1 MALQPVV
8 KRSVS
13 GDVFEQIV
21 ADVLSGELAPGATLP
36 SERQLAEALGVS
48 RPAVRE
54 ALQRLAAA
62 GLVSVRQGDA
72 TTVLDYRRGAG
83 LEVLPRLLVQ
93 AGELDPAV
101 ARSILE
107 ARLHNGPKVAEL
119 AAARSPR
126 AHTEPDAAPYADGT
140 ATTTPSADRS
150 GRTTPTSTSSATD
163 KGDTSH
169 TESAETTPPS
179 GTTASSTTTPGA
191 TTPGATTSDRSASGT
206 TTFGTTPSDTTT
218 PDKTASGTA
227 VSGATTSGTND
238 FGATTSGA
246 TTSGATTSGAT
257 TSGTTTS
264 GATTSGTTTS
274 GTTTSGAAASSARPS
289 GGTATTADT
298 GPAIFDALLAS
309 VEALAAEGDPVVR
322 QRLALDFW
330 DHVVDAADSIVFR
343 LMFNMLRA
351 AYEPAL
357 VALAPIMSAEVGN
370 VGAYR
375 ELAAAIVAG
384 RPQEAAETARALLEP
399 ATTALIE
406 VLGGH

>member
-13 GDVFEQIV
+13 ADVFEQIA

-119 AAARSPR
+119 AARR
-126 AHTEPDAAPYADGT
+126 V
-140 ATTTPSADRS
+140 
-150 GRTTPTSTSSATD
+150 
-163 KGDTSH
+163 
-169 TESAETTPPS
+169 
-179 GTTASSTTTPGA
+179 GA
-191 TTPGATTSDRSASGT
+191 IGAGE
-206 TTFGTTPSDTTT
+206 
-218 PDKTASGTA
+218 
-227 VSGATTSGTND
+227 V
-238 FGATTSGA
+238 
-246 TTSGATTSGAT
+246 
-257 TSGTTTS
+257 
-264 GATTSGTTTS
+264 
-274 GTTTSGAAASSARPS
+274 RP
-289 GGTATTADT
+289 
-298 GPAIFDALLAS
+298 LLDAS
-309 VEALAAEGDPVVR
+309 VEALAVEPDPIIQ
-322 QRLALDFW
+322 QRHAMEFW

-357 VALAPIMSAEVGN
+357 AALAPIMSAEVGN
-370 VGAYR
+370 VEAYR
-375 ELAAAIVAG
+375 ELAAAIAAG
-384 RPQEAAETARALLEP
+384 RPQKAATTARALLEP

-406 VLGGH
+406 VLGGPSVTHS

>member
-13 GDVFEQIV
+13 GDVFEQIA

-62 GLVSVRQGDA
+62 GLVAVRQGDA

-83 LEVLPRLLVQ
+83 LEVLPRLLVR
-93 AGELDPAV
+93 AGELEPKV

-119 AAARSPR
+119 AATRLGK
-126 AHTEPDAAPYADGT
+126 TD
-140 ATTTPSADRS
+140 
-150 GRTTPTSTSSATD
+150 SAT
-163 KGDTSH
+163 
-169 TESAETTPPS
+169 
-179 GTTASSTTTPGA
+179 
-191 TTPGATTSDRSASGT
+191 
-206 TTFGTTPSDTTT
+206 
-218 PDKTASGTA
+218 
-227 VSGATTSGTND
+227 V
-238 FGATTSGA
+238 
-246 TTSGATTSGAT
+246 
-257 TSGTTTS
+257 
-264 GATTSGTTTS
+264 
-274 GTTTSGAAASSARPS
+274 GAALDRC
-289 GGTATTADT
+289 
-298 GPAIFDALLAS
+298 
-309 VEALAAEGDPVVR
+309 VEALAAEQDPIAQ
-322 QRLALDFW
+322 QRHAMEFW
-330 DHVVDAADSIVFR
+330 DHVVDAADSIVFQ
-343 LMFNMLRA
+343 LMFNMLRG

-357 VALAPIMSAEVGN
+357 AALAPIMSAEVGN
-370 VGAYR
+370 VEAYR

-384 RPQEAAETARALLEP
+384 RPKQAATTARALLEP

>member
-13 GDVFEQIV
+13 GDVFEQIA

-62 GLVSVRQGDA
+62 GLVAVRQGDA

-119 AAARSPR
+119 AAASM
-126 AHTEPDAAPYADGT
+126 TDESQSGDDASATPHT
-140 ATTTPSADRS
+140 ATPPDNAHGNTAAHREAV
-150 GRTTPTSTSSATD
+150 RAT
-163 KGDTSH
+163 
-169 TESAETTPPS
+169 
-179 GTTASSTTTPGA
+179 
-191 TTPGATTSDRSASGT
+191 
-206 TTFGTTPSDTTT
+206 
-218 PDKTASGTA
+218 
-227 VSGATTSGTND
+227 
-238 FGATTSGA
+238 
-246 TTSGATTSGAT
+246 
-257 TSGTTTS
+257 
-264 GATTSGTTTS
+264 
-274 GTTTSGAAASSARPS
+274 
-289 GGTATTADT
+289 
-298 GPAIFDALLAS
+298 LAHCL
-309 VEALAAEGDPVVR
+309 EALATEEDPVAE
-322 QRLALDFW
+322 QRHAMEFW

-357 VALAPIMSAEVGN
+357 AALAPIMSAEVGN
-370 VGAYR
+370 VEAYR

-384 RPQEAAETARALLEP
+384 RPQEAADIARALLEP

-406 VLGGH
+406 VLGDH

>member
-13 GDVFEQIV
+13 GDVFEQIA
-21 ADVLSGELAPGATLP
+21 ADVLSGELAPGVSLP

-62 GLVSVRQGDA
+62 GLVAVRQGDA

-93 AGELDPAV
+93 RGELEPAV

-119 AAARSPR
+119 AASRLAEAAPRS
-126 AHTEPDAAPYADGT
+126 TPDARPASAKMPRTETNAPA
-140 ATTTPSADRS
+140 AQR
-150 GRTTPTSTSSATD
+150 
-163 KGDTSH
+163 DTV
-169 TESAETTPPS
+169 
-179 GTTASSTTTPGA
+179 
-191 TTPGATTSDRSASGT
+191 R
-206 TTFGTTPSDTTT
+206 
-218 PDKTASGTA
+218 
-227 VSGATTSGTND
+227 
-238 FGATTSGA
+238 
-246 TTSGATTSGAT
+246 
-257 TSGTTTS
+257 
-264 GATTSGTTTS
+264 
-274 GTTTSGAAASSARPS
+274 
-289 GGTATTADT
+289 
-298 GPAIFDALLAS
+298 
-309 VEALAAEGDPVVR
+309 EALENCIAALAIEEDLVAQ
-322 QRLALDFW
+322 QRHAMEFW
-330 DHVVDAADSIVFR
+330 DLVVDAADSIVFR

-357 VALAPIMSAEVGN
+357 AALAPIMSAEVGN

-384 RPQEAAETARALLEP
+384 RPQEAADTARALLEP
-399 ATTALIE
+399 ATTALLE
-406 VLGGH
+406 VLDGPRARFT

>member
-13 GDVFEQIV
+13 GDVFEQIA

-62 GLVSVRQGDA
+62 GLVAVRQGDA

-93 AGELDPAV
+93 AGELDPKV

-119 AAARSPR
+119 AATRLAQTDPESVRE
-126 AHTEPDAAPYADGT
+126 AL
-140 ATTTPSADRS
+140 DR
-150 GRTTPTSTSSATD
+150 T
-163 KGDTSH
+163 
-169 TESAETTPPS
+169 
-179 GTTASSTTTPGA
+179 
-191 TTPGATTSDRSASGT
+191 
-206 TTFGTTPSDTTT
+206 
-218 PDKTASGTA
+218 
-227 VSGATTSGTND
+227 
-238 FGATTSGA
+238 
-246 TTSGATTSGAT
+246 
-257 TSGTTTS
+257 
-264 GATTSGTTTS
+264 
-274 GTTTSGAAASSARPS
+274 
-289 GGTATTADT
+289 
-298 GPAIFDALLAS
+298 
-309 VEALAAEGDPVVR
+309 VEALAAEQDPITQ
-322 QRLALDFW
+322 QRHAMEFW
-330 DHVVDAADSIVFR
+330 DHIVDAADSIVFR

-370 VGAYR
+370 VEAYR
-375 ELAAAIVAG
+375 ELAAAVVAG
-384 RPQEAAETARALLEP
+384 EPEQSGAIARALLEP

>member
-13 GDVFEQIV
+13 GDVFEQIA
-21 ADVLSGELAPGATLP
+21 ADVLSGELAPGTALP

-62 GLVSVRQGDA
+62 GLVAVRQGDA

-119 AAARSPR
+119 AAVRL
-126 AHTEPDAAPYADGT
+126 G
-140 ATTTPSADRS
+140 ATD
-150 GRTTPTSTSSATD
+150 SAT
-163 KGDTSH
+163 
-169 TESAETTPPS
+169 
-179 GTTASSTTTPGA
+179 
-191 TTPGATTSDRSASGT
+191 
-206 TTFGTTPSDTTT
+206 
-218 PDKTASGTA
+218 
-227 VSGATTSGTND
+227 V
-238 FGATTSGA
+238 
-246 TTSGATTSGAT
+246 
-257 TSGTTTS
+257 
-264 GATTSGTTTS
+264 
-274 GTTTSGAAASSARPS
+274 GAA
-289 GGTATTADT
+289 
-298 GPAIFDALLAS
+298 LAGS
-309 VEALAAEGDPVVR
+309 VEALAAEQDPVAQ
-322 QRLALDFW
+322 QRHAMEFW

-343 LMFNMLRA
+343 LMFNMLSA

-357 VALAPIMSAEVGN
+357 AALAPVMSAEVGN
-370 VGAYR
+370 VEAYR

-384 RPQEAAETARALLEP
+384 RPQEAADIARALLEP
-399 ATTALIE
+399 ATTALID

>member
-119 AAARSPR
+119 AAARAAR
-126 AHTEPDAAPYADGT
+126 TDAAAYADGT
-140 ATTTPSADRS
+140 ATTTPPADSA
-150 GRTTPTSTSSATD
+150 GITSTSTTSRAT
-163 KGDTSH
+163 
-169 TESAETTPPS
+169 P
-179 GTTASSTTTPGA
+179 SSTNTAGA
-191 TTPGATTSDRSASGT
+191 TATAADEKPGQ
-206 TTFGTTPSDTTT
+206 
-218 PDKTASGTA
+218 
-227 VSGATTSGTND
+227 
-238 FGATTSGA
+238 
-246 TTSGATTSGAT
+246 
-257 TSGTTTS
+257 
-264 GATTSGTTTS
+264 
-274 GTTTSGAAASSARPS
+274 AAS
-289 GGTATTADT
+289 
-298 GPAIFDALLAS
+298 FDALTAS
-309 VEALAAEGDPVVR
+309 VEMLAAAEDAVAR

>member
-13 GDVFEQIV
+13 ADVFEQIA

-119 AAARSPR
+119 AARR
-126 AHTEPDAAPYADGT
+126 V
-140 ATTTPSADRS
+140 
-150 GRTTPTSTSSATD
+150 
-163 KGDTSH
+163 
-169 TESAETTPPS
+169 
-179 GTTASSTTTPGA
+179 GA
-191 TTPGATTSDRSASGT
+191 I
-206 TTFGTTPSDTTT
+206 
-218 PDKTASGTA
+218 
-227 VSGATTSGTND
+227 
-238 FGATTSGA
+238 
-246 TTSGATTSGAT
+246 
-257 TSGTTTS
+257 
-264 GATTSGTTTS
+264 
-274 GTTTSGAAASSARPS
+274 GAAEVRPLLEASL
-289 GGTATTADT
+289 D
-298 GPAIFDALLAS
+298 
-309 VEALAAEGDPVVR
+309 ALAAEQDPIAQ
-322 QRLALDFW
+322 QRHAMEFW

-357 VALAPIMSAEVGN
+357 AALAPIMSAEVGN
-370 VGAYR
+370 IEAYR
-375 ELAAAIVAG
+375 ELAAAVVAA
-384 RPQEAAETARALLEP
+384 RPQKAATTARALLEP

-406 VLGGH
+406 VLGGPPVTHS

>member
-119 AAARSPR
+119 AAAR
-126 AHTEPDAAPYADGT
+126 AARTAAAAYADGT
-140 ATTTPSADRS
+140 ATTTPPADSA
-150 GRTTPTSTSSATD
+150 GITSTSTTSRAT
-163 KGDTSH
+163 
-169 TESAETTPPS
+169 P
-179 GTTASSTTTPGA
+179 SSTNTAGA
-191 TTPGATTSDRSASGT
+191 TATAADEKPGQ
-206 TTFGTTPSDTTT
+206 
-218 PDKTASGTA
+218 
-227 VSGATTSGTND
+227 
-238 FGATTSGA
+238 
-246 TTSGATTSGAT
+246 
-257 TSGTTTS
+257 
-264 GATTSGTTTS
+264 
-274 GTTTSGAAASSARPS
+274 AAS
-289 GGTATTADT
+289 
-298 GPAIFDALLAS
+298 FDALTAS
-309 VEALAAEGDPVVR
+309 VEILAAAEDAVAR

>member
-119 AAARSPR
+119 AAAR
-126 AHTEPDAAPYADGT
+126 AHTEPDAA
-140 ATTTPSADRS
+140 
-150 GRTTPTSTSSATD
+150 
-163 KGDTSH
+163 
-169 TESAETTPPS
+169 
-179 GTTASSTTTPGA
+179 
-191 TTPGATTSDRSASGT
+191 
-206 TTFGTTPSDTTT
+206 
-218 PDKTASGTA
+218 
-227 VSGATTSGTND
+227 
-238 FGATTSGA
+238 
-246 TTSGATTSGAT
+246 
-257 TSGTTTS
+257 
-264 GATTSGTTTS
+264 
-274 GTTTSGAAASSARPS
+274 
-289 GGTATTADT
+289 GTATTAHT
-298 GPAIFDALLAS
+298 SLAPFDALTAS
-309 VEALAAEGDPVVR
+309 VEMLAVEGDAVAR

-384 RPQEAAETARALLEP
+384 RPQEAAKIARALLEP

>member
-1 MALQPVV
+1 MQPVV

-13 GDVFEQIV
+13 ADVFEQIA

-36 SERQLAEALGVS
+36 SERQLAESLGVS

-72 TTVLDYRRGAG
+72 TTVLNYRRGAG

-101 ARSILE
+101 ASSILE

-119 AAARSPR
+119 AARR
-126 AHTEPDAAPYADGT
+126 VGTIGADEVR
-140 ATTTPSADRS
+140 PLL
-150 GRTTPTSTSSATD
+150 
-163 KGDTSH
+163 
-169 TESAETTPPS
+169 E
-179 GTTASSTTTPGA
+179 AS
-191 TTPGATTSDRSASGT
+191 
-206 TTFGTTPSDTTT
+206 
-218 PDKTASGTA
+218 
-227 VSGATTSGTND
+227 
-238 FGATTSGA
+238 
-246 TTSGATTSGAT
+246 
-257 TSGTTTS
+257 
-264 GATTSGTTTS
+264 
-274 GTTTSGAAASSARPS
+274 
-289 GGTATTADT
+289 
-298 GPAIFDALLAS
+298 I
-309 VEALAAEGDPVVR
+309 EALAVEQDPVAQ
-322 QRLALDFW
+322 QRHAMEFW

-357 VALAPIMSAEVGN
+357 AALAPIMSAEVGN

-375 ELAAAIVAG
+375 ELAAAIAAG
-384 RPQEAAETARALLEP
+384 RPQKAATTARALLEP

-406 VLGGH
+406 VLSGPPVTHS

>member
-13 GDVFEQIV
+13 GDVFEQIA

-93 AGELDPAV
+93 GGELDPAV

-119 AAARSPR
+119 AAARM
-126 AHTEPDAAPYADGT
+126 AATHADQHSSTADGIRESVR
-140 ATTTPSADRS
+140 AAL
-150 GRTTPTSTSSATD
+150 TD
-163 KGDTSH
+163 
-169 TESAETTPPS
+169 
-179 GTTASSTTTPGA
+179 
-191 TTPGATTSDRSASGT
+191 
-206 TTFGTTPSDTTT
+206 
-218 PDKTASGTA
+218 
-227 VSGATTSGTND
+227 
-238 FGATTSGA
+238 
-246 TTSGATTSGAT
+246 
-257 TSGTTTS
+257 
-264 GATTSGTTTS
+264 
-274 GTTTSGAAASSARPS
+274 
-289 GGTATTADT
+289 
-298 GPAIFDALLAS
+298 S
-309 VEALAAEGDPVVR
+309 VEALAADTDPVQQ
-322 QRLALDFW
+322 QRHAMDFW

-375 ELAAAIVAG
+375 ELAAAIDAG
-384 RPQEAAETARALLEP
+384 RPQEAADTARALLEP
-399 ATTALIE
+399 ATTALIA
-406 VLGGH
+406 VLSGH

>member
-13 GDVFEQIV
+13 GDVFEQIA

-62 GLVSVRQGDA
+62 GLVAVRQGDA

-83 LEVLPRLLVQ
+83 LEVLPRLLVR
-93 AGELDPAV
+93 AGELDPGV

-119 AAARSPR
+119 AATRL
-126 AHTEPDAAPYADGT
+126 AATHSEVGT
-140 ATTTPSADRS
+140 ALERS
-150 GRTTPTSTSSATD
+150 VT
-163 KGDTSH
+163 
-169 TESAETTPPS
+169 
-179 GTTASSTTTPGA
+179 
-191 TTPGATTSDRSASGT
+191 
-206 TTFGTTPSDTTT
+206 
-218 PDKTASGTA
+218 
-227 VSGATTSGTND
+227 
-238 FGATTSGA
+238 
-246 TTSGATTSGAT
+246 
-257 TSGTTTS
+257 
-264 GATTSGTTTS
+264 
-274 GTTTSGAAASSARPS
+274 
-289 GGTATTADT
+289 
-298 GPAIFDALLAS
+298 
-309 VEALAAEGDPVVR
+309 ALAAEADPVTQ
-322 QRLALDFW
+322 QRHALDFW

-370 VGAYR
+370 VEAYR

-384 RPQEAAETARALLEP
+384 RPNEAADIARTLLAP
-399 ATTALIE
+399 ATTTLIDA
-406 VLGGH
+406 LGGH

>member
-119 AAARSPR
+119 AAARAAR
-126 AHTEPDAAPYADGT
+126 TDAAAYADGT
-140 ATTTPSADRS
+140 PTTTPPADSA
-150 GRTTPTSTSSATD
+150 GITPTST
-163 KGDTSH
+163 
-169 TESAETTPPS
+169 P
-179 GTTASSTTTPGA
+179 
-191 TTPGATTSDRSASGT
+191 
-206 TTFGTTPSDTTT
+206 
-218 PDKTASGTA
+218 
-227 VSGATTSGTND
+227 
-238 FGATTSGA
+238 
-246 TTSGATTSGAT
+246 
-257 TSGTTTS
+257 SGTTTS
-264 GATTSGTTTS
+264 RATASSTN
-274 GTTTSGAAASSARPS
+274 TSGATATAADEKPGQAAS
-289 GGTATTADT
+289 
-298 GPAIFDALLAS
+298 FDALTAS
-309 VEALAAEGDPVVR
+309 VEMLAAAEDAVAR

-399 ATTALIE
+399 ATTTLIE